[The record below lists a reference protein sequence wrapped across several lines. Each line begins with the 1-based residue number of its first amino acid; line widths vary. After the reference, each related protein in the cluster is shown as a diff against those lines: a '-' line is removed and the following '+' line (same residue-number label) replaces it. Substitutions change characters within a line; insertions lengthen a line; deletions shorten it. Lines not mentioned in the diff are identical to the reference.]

1 MKKIVIIAVFLLT
14 TMAAFCQASYN
25 IRFGLQLSPT
35 FSWMQSEA
43 SNINRNGVNIG
54 LKLAMLGEY
63 YFAENYAV
71 TSGLG
76 FAFNHGGT
84 LRYDQEAT
92 NYWNNGAEL
101 QRADLKYSVQYIEI
115 PVGLKMR
122 TREFGYLRYYG
133 EPYIAFSFRS
143 QSRGDIKG
151 TDRNDIDIKE
161 FVNPIAMSW
170 GIGIGAEYSISESTS
185 LIGGLYLQN
194 MFTDMT
200 KDVEL
205 GDNSNSN
212 LDGLVLRLGVLF

>member
-1 MKKIVIIAVFLLT
+1 MKKIVIGAVFLLT
-14 TMAAFCQASYN
+14 FTTAFCQADYN

-35 FSWMQSEA
+35 FTWMQSDA
-43 SNINRNGVNIG
+43 STINRNGVNIG

-84 LRYDQEAT
+84 LRYDQEPT
-92 NYWNNGAEL
+92 DYWNNGDEL
-101 QRADLKYSVQYIEI
+101 ARADLKYSVQYIEI

-133 EPYIAFSFRS
+133 EPYIMFNFRS

-151 TDRNDIDIKE
+151 TDKNDIDIKE
-161 FVNPIAMSW
+161 FVNPISMSW
-170 GIGIGAEYSISESTS
+170 GIGVGAEYSISESTS

-200 KDVEL
+200 KDIER

-212 LDGLVLRLGVLF
+212 LDGLILRLGVLF